1 MLKLKKLLVPDKVI
15 RQALIYVIFC
25 TGLLII
31 VTQFVDLPFLFPR
44 WDEKANSILSFNLK
58 DNYYPPGAALA
69 LIPFLWAGSASPIA
83 VYFYYALSA
92 LVYFYICQ
100 KIGKNKF
107 KLIALIALPANAY
120 LTWLC
125 ITSADQVIELLFL
138 LLFAFYGLSNKFLP
152 CLLFGWLL
160 CLTRPAYWAAFI
172 IIILLYKIDRK
183 KVIRFLL
190 TKSAALLLLIIT
202 LLGNNFLFNSPSL
215 ATSGSQTFLYSHNK
229 YLYLSL
235 PLFDI
240 DVFLKNHMQP
250 SEFIVNNEFS
260 GIADPRIKA
269 GLISIKENPKNFIL
283 AEIQK
288 VNAYFFSVQKVPNLP
303 GEYYL
308 SNDAKSIIIGNER
321 LSWVIVLG
329 NAAYFIYKV
338 IWMIFFALAL
348 SYLFFFWRI
357 GKKFEDSEIYLLVP
371 FFSGIL
377 PGLIFYVESRFKTC
391 TELLIMPF
399 LMLTLRNLFEFI
411 DEHKNNNSINNIFS
425 NNNIS

>member
-1 MLKLKKLLVPDKVI
+1 MLQLKKLLIPDKAI

-138 LLFAFYGLSNKFLP
+138 LLFVYYGLNYKIFP
-152 CLLFGWLL
+152 CILFGWLL

-172 IIILLYKIDRK
+172 ILVLLYKIERK
-183 KVIRFLL
+183 KRIRFVL
-190 TKSAALLLLIIT
+190 TKSSALILLIIT
-202 LLGNNFLFNSPSL
+202 LAGNNFLFGTPNL
-215 ATSGSQTFLYSHNK
+215 ATSGSLTFMYSHNK
-229 YLYLSL
+229 YMYLSL
-235 PLFDI
+235 PRFDMDI
-240 DVFLKNHMQP
+240 FLKNHMDP
-250 SEFIVNNEFS
+250 NEFIKNNSDFKI
-260 GIADPRIKA
+260 IADPRIRS
-269 GLISIKENPKNFIL
+269 GLISIKENPKNFLL
-283 AEIQK
+283 AEIEK
-288 VNAYFFSVQKVPNLP
+288 INSYIFSAEKVPNLP

-308 SNDAKSIIIGNER
+308 STDAKYIIIGNER
-321 LSWVIVLG
+321 LTWAITLG
-329 NAAYFIYKV
+329 NIAYFIYRL
-338 IWMIFFALAL
+338 ILMLFSALAL
-348 SYLFFFWRI
+348 SWLYLSWRLGIKSTELEKFF
-357 GKKFEDSEIYLLVP
+357 LLP
-371 FFSGIL
+371 FFSGL
-377 PGLIFYVESRFKTC
+377 FVGLIFYVETRFKIC
-391 TELLIMPF
+391 SELLLVPF
-399 LMLTLRNLFEFI
+399 QMIALNKASQF
-411 DEHKNNNSINNIFS
+411 INNYKEFYKS
-425 NNNIS
+425 LDKRN